1 MEKKDMKEGG
11 EDKGVEW
18 EEEKE
23 VVSPHREEAES
34 TRPPF
39 EPQLPGVL
47 TIVRPFVS
55 PLPDATEGW
64 RQCLPVWKSQLSLH

>member
-1 MEKKDMKEGG
+1 MKEGG

-23 VVSPHREEAES
+23 VVSPHQEEAES

-47 TIVRPFVS
+47 TIV
-55 PLPDATEGW
+55 
-64 RQCLPVWKSQLSLH
+64 